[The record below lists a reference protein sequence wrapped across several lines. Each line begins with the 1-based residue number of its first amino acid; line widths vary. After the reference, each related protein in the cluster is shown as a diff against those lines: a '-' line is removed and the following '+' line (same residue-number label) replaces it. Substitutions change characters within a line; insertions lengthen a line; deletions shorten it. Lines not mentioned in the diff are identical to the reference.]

1 MPGLLVSGLRGELKP
16 DDISAPVD
24 VFCRHL
30 PNLASLRVA
39 GGRFAMQVL
48 AGDAGNKLFQAII
61 PLRYRSDHD
70 LAFSD
75 ANFDRMAFMH
85 FDLIG
90 KSFRNAQRET
100 VTPFLQNCLHKVDTL
115 AILDA
120 RRKIKSPCPRREG
133 AATRCGS
140 AAHRLSVCPMNVQ
153 ELPFARRALALLAQ
167 GPFRTYIIGSAISDT
182 GTWMQVM
189 AQGWVLSSL
198 TNQAL
203 VLGLVSFAAGIPTL
217 AFTMIGG
224 SAADRYDKRMILI
237 ATQVVQIATSLTLGI
252 LVWTGTIQI
261 WHVVVLAAILGI
273 CIAFEMPAINA
284 LVPELVKKEEI
295 ATAIA
300 LDRSV
305 FHGSRLV
312 GPSLAGLFVAWWGAA
327 SAFFCNAVSF
337 VALIISMV
345 LLPPRAKGSAEEEE
359 QRRSG
364 FKEGLRYVRSDRT
377 ILSMIM
383 LIALTTI
390 FVFPVISVMLPLYV
404 RNVLLLG
411 PDSMGWL
418 MAISGSG
425 SVLGSL
431 GLLSVVPKLRFK
443 FMTGAALV
451 VAVALFL
458 LSRSNSFLLTACC
471 LGTLAIGL
479 SLNFGLAGTIV
490 QERSPGPLRGR
501 VSAIFGLSFFG
512 LMPLAGLIITG
523 LSDLIGM
530 RTALA
535 VAAGLFGVGSF
546 LVMSAA
552 GRTVCEC
559 PEKPVPEA
567 DAAPA
572 PATVV

>member
-1 MPGLLVSGLRGELKP
+1 M
-16 DDISAPVD
+16 SA
-24 VFCRHL
+24 
-30 PNLASLRVA
+30 
-39 GGRFAMQVL
+39 
-48 AGDAGNKLFQAII
+48 K
-61 PLRYRSDHD
+61 
-70 LAFSD
+70 
-75 ANFDRMAFMH
+75 
-85 FDLIG
+85 
-90 KSFRNAQRET
+90 
-100 VTPFLQNCLHKVDTL
+100 
-115 AILDA
+115 
-120 RRKIKSPCPRREG
+120 
-133 AATRCGS
+133 
-140 AAHRLSVCPMNVQ
+140 
-153 ELPFARRALALLAQ
+153 ELPFARRAFALLRQ
-167 GPFRTYIIGSAISDT
+167 GPFRVYIIGSAISDT

-198 TNQAL
+198 TDRAL
-203 VLGLVSFAAGIPTL
+203 VLGLVSFAAGLPTL
-217 AFTMIGG
+217 ALTMLGG

-237 ATQVVQIATSLTLGI
+237 ATQVVQIVTAVTLGM
-252 LVWTGTIQI
+252 LVWTGAIQI
-261 WHVVVLAAILGI
+261 WHVVLLAAILGV

-284 LVPELVKKEEI
+284 LVPELVKKEDI
-295 ATAIA
+295 PAAIA

-337 VALIISMV
+337 VALIISML
-345 LLPPRAKGSAEEEE
+345 LLPPRAKGSVEEEE

-364 FKEGLRYVRSDRT
+364 FMEGLRYVRRDRT

-411 PDSMGWL
+411 PESMGWL

-431 GLLSVVPKLRFK
+431 GLLSVARDLRLK

-458 LSRSNSFLLTACC
+458 LSRSNGFWLTACC
-471 LGTLAIGL
+471 LGALATAL

-490 QERSPGPLRGR
+490 QERSPNPLRGR
-501 VSAIFGLSFFG
+501 ISAIFGLSFFG

-523 LSDLIGM
+523 LSDAIGM

-535 VAAGLFGVGSF
+535 VAAILFAIGAVAV
-546 LVMSAA
+546 LTAA

-559 PEKPVPEA
+559 PETPVPDTEP
-567 DAAPA
+567 APA
-572 PATVV
+572 PATIA